1 MSFDLDKARAL
12 LASVEGFT
20 PGPWVHDEGVDPHF
34 DRFFAR
40 AASVDTAPDERG
52 GADHIALVHG
62 YEGPNGRLLAA
73 APDLHREL
81 TEAVGEIEIR
91 DRQQAGTQAMLDGI
105 WRTLDAAG
113 VRDDVDERYMQQVS
127 EHCYEPAGEYRQ
139 ADPEER
145 VGFLAAEV
153 VRLRAHNARMVAQI
167 NALADACEAAMSS
180 EDGSLVVCDALPG
193 RRWSECSTALRR
205 LAAGE
210 VDDG

>member
-1 MSFDLDKARAL
+1 MSPDLTAIRAL

-73 APDLHREL
+73 APTLHAHLTDL
-81 TEAVGEIEIR
+81 VGEVERLRTRVRHADNVLAAI
-91 DRQQAGTQAMLDGI
+91 DGI
-105 WRTLDAAG
+105 RAFGEDPADCAA
-113 VRDDVDERYMQQVS
+113 RLVS
-127 EHCYEPAGEYRQ
+127 NLLEIKSACHGRPGEHPI
-139 ADPEER
+139 
-145 VGFLAAEV
+145 AAF
-153 VRLRAHNARMVAQI
+153 RRA
-167 NALADACEAAMSS
+167 
-180 EDGSLVVCDALPG
+180 
-193 RRWSECSTALRR
+193 

>member
-1 MSFDLDKARAL
+1 MPVDLDKTRAL

-81 TEAVGEIEIR
+81 TEAVGEIE
-91 DRQQAGTQAMLDGI
+91 
-105 WRTLDAAG
+105 
-113 VRDDVDERYMQQVS
+113 
-127 EHCYEPAGEYRQ
+127 
-139 ADPEER
+139 
-145 VGFLAAEV
+145 
-153 VRLRAHNARMVAQI
+153 RLRAHNARMVALLSKI
-167 NALADACEAAMSS
+167 ADAMDAADREPTWSDRMIVVT
-180 EDGSLVVCDALPG
+180 DSLPDA
-193 RRWSECSTALRR
+193 TDLRR